1 MGRRRKNDLTPIN
14 PEDII
19 PEATDSE
26 HMTDKMS
33 VDDYIKIAEQE
44 NLIDASN
51 KDIENKELKEKIE
64 DFSLRETEYK
74 STIEFLNKEIE
85 SLKSNPNLL
94 NSININVE
102 KLIEEN
108 ENLILKNSEL
118 EFDNV
123 RLNQT
128 IRNLQEE
135 IQKLK
140 SDKNHT
146 YTKESYQNVKPV
158 ETKTR
163 QITGRSHGYHGSMN
177 GYQEWR

>member
-14 PEDII
+14 PEDIV

-33 VDDYIKIAEQE
+33 VDDYLKIAEQE

-51 KDIENKELKEKIE
+51 KGVEIEELNKKIK
-64 DFSLRETEYK
+64 DFSLRDKEYK
-74 STIEFLNKEIE
+74 SIIEALNKEIE
-85 SLKSNPNLL
+85 SLKT
-94 NSININVE
+94 NSITTEYIDVE

-108 ENLILKNSEL
+108 ENLILKNSEI

-123 RLNQT
+123 RLIQT

-163 QITGRSHGYHGSMN
+163 QITGRSPVFYGSMN